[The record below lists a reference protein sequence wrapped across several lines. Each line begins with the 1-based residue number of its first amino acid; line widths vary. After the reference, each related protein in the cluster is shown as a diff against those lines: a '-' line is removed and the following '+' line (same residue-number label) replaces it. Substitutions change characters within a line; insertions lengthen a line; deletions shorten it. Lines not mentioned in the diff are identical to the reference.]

1 MCIAILSLI
10 CIKRRQKVALES
22 KVFPEKSWLDGKKY
36 VPLHPLTRKRPLKAQ
51 KKEFFERFT

>member
-1 MCIAILSLI
+1 MYILSLI
-10 CIKRRQKVALES
+10 CIKSRKKVALKS
-22 KVFPEKSWLDGKKY
+22 KVFSEKSWSDGKKY